1 MKKIIFALAAVA
13 ALASCSKVEAEYEQT
28 GEITLTPVTKNITKT
43 MTGINPDGTANNVF
57 PTTESFNLWAW
68 YKQLD
73 KNTSIEKWQKD
84 QTSNQWYISEK
95 TFAKKIDGTSW
106 AGTPNAYYWPKLGSL
121 MFAGYY
127 PTSLEGNV
135 SYEFEN
141 HTLGAD
147 GVTIATE
154 GLNQMVFNG
163 IYQSSVATSGYSEDI
178 MYFNMTEKS
187 SNAGPVAV
195 IFKHALSWLTVN
207 VKKSTESPK
216 IVIDEIKFTGIN
228 NKGTGTV
235 KGTNIISWVT
245 NGTVEETV
253 VGNNVQLATS
263 MTKLIEPLIIPQT
276 MAGDLVITYT
286 VYSSET
292 EKFTE
297 TYTAALSTLK
307 TGLNTW
313 EPAKH
318 YIYNIEIGTTEILI
332 DPTVSGWEDVEV
344 PVAI

>member
-1 MKKIIFALAAVA
+1 MKKIILALAAVA
-13 ALASCSKVEAEYEQT
+13 ALAACSKTEAEYEQT
-28 GEITLTPVTKNITKT
+28 AEIALTPVTKNITKT

-57 PTTESFNLWAW
+57 PDTESFNVWAW
-68 YKQLD
+68 YKQLGN
-73 KNTSIEKWQKD
+73 NTTIENWQKD
-84 QTSNQWYISEK
+84 QTMNQWYIAEK
-95 TFAKKIDGTSW
+95 TFARKTDGTSW

-127 PTSLEGNV
+127 PTSLAGNV
-135 SYEFEN
+135 SYSFEN
-141 HTLGAD
+141 HQMSDD
-147 GVTIATE
+147 GTTVETP
-154 GLNQMVFNG
+154 GLNQMIFDG
-163 IYQSSVATSGYSEDI
+163 IYQSSVLASGYSEDI

-187 SNAGPVAV
+187 VNSGPVSV
-195 IFKHALSWLTVN
+195 VFKHALSWLTVN

-235 KGTNIISWVT
+235 NGTNIISWVT

-253 VGNNVQLATS
+253 VGNNVQLTTS
-263 MTKLIEPLIIPQT
+263 MTKLMEPLIIPQT
-276 MAGDLVITYT
+276 MEGNLVITYT
-286 VYSSET
+286 VYSSDT

-307 TGLNTW
+307 TGLDTW

-318 YIYNIEIGTTEILI
+318 YVYNIEIGTTEILI
-332 DPTVSGWEDVEV
+332 DPTVGGWENVEV